1 MKPIE
6 QPSLLDAYR
15 QILSSSSSLIK
26 ENEEL
31 SDEDEEVLDHTEES
45 LVEDIKEALGDT
57 LDVRSFKEVG
67 VMSNNAGLV
76 VRTPSNKQF
85 QITVKR
91 SK

>member
-31 SDEDEEVLDHTEES
+31 SDEEEVLDHTEES
-45 LVEDIKEALGDT
+45 LVEDIKEVLGDT

>member
-6 QPSLLDAYR
+6 SPSLLDAYR

-31 SDEDEEVLDHTEES
+31 SDEEETLDHTEES

-57 LDVRSFKEVG
+57 LDVRSFKEAG

>member
-31 SDEDEEVLDHTEES
+31 SDEEEVLDHTEES